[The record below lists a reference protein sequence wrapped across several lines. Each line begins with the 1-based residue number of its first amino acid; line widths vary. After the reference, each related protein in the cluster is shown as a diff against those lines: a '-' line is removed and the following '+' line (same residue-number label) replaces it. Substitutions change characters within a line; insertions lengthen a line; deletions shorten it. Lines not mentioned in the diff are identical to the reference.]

1 MDALC
6 RGGWM
11 DALSTGVLIQAL
23 NRGGWRDTLCRAGW
37 MDASSKGE

>member
-11 DALSTGVLIQAL
+11 DALSWVVEWMRYVGVV
-23 NRGGWRDTLCRAGW
+23 GW
-37 MDASSKGE
+37 ML

>member
-11 DALSTGVLIQAL
+11 DAIS
-23 NRGGWRDTLCRAGW
+23 RGGWMDTLIKVVVGW
-37 MDASSKGE
+37 IR